1 MINEVDGDLTCF
13 SDAELMA
20 RTRAG
25 DLNAYGV
32 LYSRYLSVARA
43 CARSYADDAQTAH
56 DLISEAFA
64 RILSATRRGKGP
76 SEAFASY
83 LRMTIRNVAYEW
95 AAQDKRTVSVA
106 EYDER
111 DAGYAELDW
120 GEWSD
125 NELIKT
131 AFRGLPERWR
141 MILWRTAVEGESP
154 AALADDLGLTP
165 NAVAALAMRAREG
178 LRLAYLQ
185 AHIAKENRRSC
196 REHALRLAAHL
207 RKPLG
212 RRQRITLRKHLL
224 ACSSCRRLESELAEV
239 NRWLGATT
247 APVAIAGASG
257 GVASLLPW
265 AGGSAHSG
273 WVTGVVAGAAA
284 LTITTG
290 VTGDAPTVGPPS
302 GPVVVRSFHDVEVQ
316 RTPQQYP
323 DTRPIGDA
331 RSPHRPAVERT
342 TPFPPGLVK
351 KDRRPPGL
359 AKKGGVPPGLAK
371 KGGVPPGRAKKGG
384 VPPGQVKKGG
394 VPPGQVKKG
403 GVPPGQAKKNG
414 VPPGQ
419 AKRNTPPRR
428 SSTAMP
434 PGLAKKNDS
443 VRHPHRT
450 APRLRARPGPSGE
463 AGKGRPHGSGL
474 GKGGRSRGSGPGKG
488 GRPHGSGTG
497 KSGN

>member
-1 MINEVDGDLTCF
+1 MIDEVDGDLARS
-13 SDAELMA
+13 SDVELIA

-43 CARSYADDAQTAH
+43 CARFYADDTQTAH
-56 DLISEAFA
+56 DLVSESFA

-95 AAQDKRTVSVA
+95 ASQDKRTISVA

-131 AFRGLPERWR
+131 AFRGLPARWR
-141 MILWRTAVEGESP
+141 MVLWRTAVEGESP

-185 AHIAKENRRSC
+185 AHIAKVHRRSC

-207 RKPLG
+207 RKPLS

-239 NRWLGATT
+239 NRWLGVAA

-257 GVASLLPW
+257 GVTSLLPW
-265 AGGSAHSG
+265 AGGSAQSG

-290 VTGDAPTVGPPS
+290 VTGDAPSVGPPS
-302 GPVVVRSFHDVEVQ
+302 GPAAFRSLHSVEV
-316 RTPQQYP
+316 RRVPQEYP
-323 DTRPIGDA
+323 DARPIGDV
-331 RSPHRPAVERT
+331 RSPRRPAVERT
-342 TPFPPGLVK
+342 TSLPPGLVK
-351 KDRRPPGL
+351 KDGLPPGL
-359 AKKGGVPPGLAK
+359 AEKNGGPPGLVKKGGVPPGLAEK
-371 KGGVPPGRAKKGG
+371 NGAPPGQAGKGGRGRR
-384 VPPGQVKKGG
+384 PPGQVKK
-394 VPPGQVKKG
+394 
-403 GVPPGQAKKNG
+403 
-414 VPPGQ
+414 
-419 AKRNTPPRR
+419 NTPPRR
-428 SSTAMP
+428 SGTTTP
-434 PGLAKKNDS
+434 PGLTKKNGS

-450 APRLRARPGPSGE
+450 APRRNGRPGPPGE
-463 AGKGRPHGSGL
+463 AGKGRPHGSGP
-474 GKGGRSRGSGPGKG
+474 GKGGK
-488 GRPHGSGTG
+488 GRPHGSGPG
-497 KSGN
+497 KSGG